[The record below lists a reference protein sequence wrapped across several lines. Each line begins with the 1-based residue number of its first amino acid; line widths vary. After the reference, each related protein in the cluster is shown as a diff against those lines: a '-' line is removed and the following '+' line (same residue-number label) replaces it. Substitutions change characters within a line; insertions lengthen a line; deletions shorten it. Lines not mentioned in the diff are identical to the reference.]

1 MSRKIAVCPGS
12 FDPIMNGHLDIV
24 YRGLC
29 VFDKVVIAIGR
40 NPLKQDLFTT
50 EEKYEMIRESI
61 GDDPRIEVDIFE
73 GLLVDYLLRKKACAI
88 LRGLRVISD
97 FEMELQLALMNR
109 RLCDKIETFFLMT
122 DYNHLFV
129 SSTIVKATAAAGG
142 SVEGLVPQPALEKL
156 REKFPQ
162 MKEREASKRRT

>member
-1 MSRKIAVCPGS
+1 MNKKIAVCPGS
-12 FDPIMNGHLDIV
+12 FDPITYGHLDIV
-24 YRGLC
+24 RRGLC
-29 VFDKVVIAIGR
+29 VFDKVIIAVGH
-40 NPLKQDLFTT
+40 NPLKRDLFTT
-50 EEKYEMIRESI
+50 EEKLEMIKESI
-61 GDDPRIEVDIFE
+61 DSNPRIEVDSFE
-73 GLLVDYLLRKKACAI
+73 GLLVDYIQRIGACAI

-142 SVEGLVPQPALEKL
+142 SVEGLVPEPALEKL
-156 REKFPQ
+156 REKYPV
-162 MKEREASKRRT
+162 MNKK

>member
-1 MSRKIAVCPGS
+1 MKKGKIAVCPGS
-12 FDPIMNGHLDIV
+12 FDPITHGHLDIV
-24 YRGLC
+24 RRGLC
-29 VFDKVVIAIGR
+29 VFDRVIIAVGH

-50 EEKYEMIRESI
+50 EEKLHMIRRSVE
-61 GDDPRIEVDIFE
+61 GNPRIEVDSFE
-73 GLLVDYLLRKKACAI
+73 GLLVDYIKKVGACAI

-97 FEMELQLALMNR
+97 FELEMQLALMNR
-109 RLCDKIETFFLMT
+109 RLCDEAETFFLMT

-156 REKFPQ
+156 LEKFPRSIGIQ
-162 MKEREASKRRT
+162 HP

>member
-1 MSRKIAVCPGS
+1 MRKEKIAVCPGS
-12 FDPIMNGHLDIV
+12 FDPITHGHLDIV
-24 YRGLC
+24 RRGLC
-29 VFDKVVIAIGR
+29 VFDKVIVAVGH

-50 EEKYEMIRESI
+50 NEKLDMIRRSVE
-61 GDDPRIEVDIFE
+61 GNPRIDVDSFE
-73 GLLVDYLLRKKACAI
+73 GQLVHYIRRVGACAI

-97 FEMELQLALMNR
+97 FELEMQLALMNR
-109 RLCDKIETFFLMT
+109 RLCAEVETFFLMT

-156 REKFPQ
+156 LEKYPR
-162 MKEREASKRRT
+162 MKNSHP

>member
-1 MSRKIAVCPGS
+1 MTKKIAVCPGS
-12 FDPIMNGHLDIV
+12 FDPVTNGHLDIV

-29 VFDKVVIAIGR
+29 VFDKVIIAIGH
-40 NPLKQDLFTT
+40 NPLKQDLFST
-50 EEKYEMIRESI
+50 EEKLQMIRESV
-61 GDDPRIEVDIFE
+61 GKNPRIEVDTFE
-73 GLLVDYLLRKKACAI
+73 GLLVDYLLEKKSCAI

-109 RLCDKIETFFLMT
+109 RLCDKVETFFLMT

-142 SVEGLVPQPALEKL
+142 SVEGLVPQPALEML
-156 REKFPQ
+156 RKKFPQ
-162 MKEREASKRRT
+162 MKKR

>member
-1 MSRKIAVCPGS
+1 VNKKIAVCPGS
-12 FDPIMNGHLDIV
+12 FDPITYGHLDIV
-24 YRGLC
+24 RRGLC
-29 VFDKVVIAIGR
+29 VFDKVIIAVGH
-40 NPLKQDLFTT
+40 NPLKKDLFTT
-50 EEKYEMIRESI
+50 EEKLEMIKESTKNN
-61 GDDPRIEVDIFE
+61 PRIEVDSFE
-73 GLLVDYLLRKKACAI
+73 GLLVDYLQTVEGCAI

-142 SVEGLVPQPALEKL
+142 SVEGLIPEPALKKL
-156 REKFPQ
+156 REKFPV
-162 MKEREASKRRT
+162 MIKN

>member
-1 MSRKIAVCPGS
+1 MKREKIAVCPGS
-12 FDPIMNGHLDIV
+12 FDPITHGHIDIV
-24 YRGLC
+24 RRGLC
-29 VFDKVVIAIGR
+29 VFDKVIIAVGH

-50 EEKYEMIRESI
+50 DEKIEMITKSVE
-61 GDDPRIEVDIFE
+61 GNPRIEVDSFE
-73 GLLVDYLLRKKACAI
+73 GLLVDYLKKVGGCAI

-97 FEMELQLALMNR
+97 FELEMQLALMNR
-109 RLCDKIETFFLMT
+109 KLCKEAETFFLMT

-156 REKFPQ
+156 LEKFPHIYNKQ
-162 MKEREASKRRT
+162 HP

>member
-1 MSRKIAVCPGS
+1 MNKKIAVCPGS
-12 FDPIMNGHLDIV
+12 FDPITNGHLDIV
-24 YRGLC
+24 YRGLS
-29 VFDKVVIAIGR
+29 VFDKVVIAVGR

-50 EEKYEMIRESI
+50 EEKLQMIRESI
-61 GDDPRIEVDIFE
+61 GDNPRIDVDTFD
-73 GLLVDYLLRKKACAI
+73 GLLVDYLQKIRACAI

-109 RLCDKIETFFLMT
+109 RLCSTVETFFLMT

-142 SVEGLVPQPALEKL
+142 SVEGLVPEPALKKL
-156 REKFPQ
+156 CEKFPR
-162 MKEREASKRRT
+162 MKR

>member
-1 MSRKIAVCPGS
+1 MNKKIAVCPGS
-12 FDPIMNGHLDIV
+12 FDPITNGHLDIV
-24 YRGLC
+24 YRGLS
-29 VFDKVVIAIGR
+29 VFDKVVIAVGH

-50 EEKYEMIRESI
+50 EEKLQMIRESI
-61 GDDPRIEVDIFE
+61 GDNPRIDVDTFD
-73 GLLVDYLLRKKACAI
+73 GLLVDYLQKIRACAI

-109 RLCDKIETFFLMT
+109 RLCSTVETFFLMT

-142 SVEGLVPQPALEKL
+142 SVEGLVPEPALKKL
-156 REKFPQ
+156 REKFPR
-162 MKEREASKRRT
+162 MKR